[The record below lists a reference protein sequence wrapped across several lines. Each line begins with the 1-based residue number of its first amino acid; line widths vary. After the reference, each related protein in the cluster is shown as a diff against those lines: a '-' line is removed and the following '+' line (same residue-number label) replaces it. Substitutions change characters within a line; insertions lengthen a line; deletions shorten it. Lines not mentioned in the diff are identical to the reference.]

1 MNWNE
6 LQWDGNPGHY
16 EVYYVSLTDR
26 GSGTG
31 AWIRYTMLA
40 PEAGAP
46 TCSLWFM
53 AMGLGESAGVLGR
66 KTSFP
71 VAELSAAKDPF
82 ELRIGPDSV
91 LTDGGMSGSFEDVA
105 WNLRWERRLPAA
117 EHVHPWLRRI
127 ASTLLF
133 LPHPALDIEGTLT
146 VGGKELALE
155 GARGGQ
161 AHLWGSKHA
170 NRWCWAHCDDFESLE
185 GEKRTDDFLD
195 GVSVYVP
202 RLGREVGPN
211 TPIVGRFGGRDFA
224 STSPVRVTTNKSS
237 IGLTTWVFTAVDGA
251 RKIDVEVTAP
261 RESLAGVTYHDPDG
275 QEAYCYN
282 SEVATMRVTVWERDR
297 SYHGYALADTLVAPG
312 RAHFEYAQ
320 REPVPG
326 LTLHVQ

>member
-1 MNWNE
+1 MNWNV
-6 LQWDGNPGHY
+6 LQWDRQPGHY

-26 GSGTG
+26 GSGVG

-40 PEAGAP
+40 PLSGEP

-53 AMGLGESAGVLGR
+53 AMDPRVTNGVLGR
-66 KTSFP
+66 KVSFP
-71 VAELSAAKDPF
+71 AAELSAQAEPF
-82 ELRIGPDSV
+82 ELRIGDSV
-91 LTDGGMSGSFEDVA
+91 FTDRGMSGGFEDVA
-105 WNLRWERRLPAA
+105 WDLKWEPILPAA

-133 LPHPALDIEGTLT
+133 LPHPALDITGTLT
-146 VGGKELALE
+146 VGGKELALD
-155 GARGGQ
+155 GAHGGQ

-170 NRWCWAHCDDFESLE
+170 NRWCWAHCDDLETLE
-185 GEKRTDDFLD
+185 GERCDGDFID

-211 TPIVGRFGGRDFA
+211 TPVVGRFGGRDFA
-224 STSPVRVTTNKSS
+224 SNSPVRVTANKSS
-237 IGLTTWVFTAVDGA
+237 IGLTRWTFSALDGK
-251 RKIDVEVTAP
+251 RRIDVEVDAP
-261 RESLAGVTYHDPDG
+261 RETLAGVTYHDPDG

-282 SEVATMRVTVWERDR
+282 SEVASMRIHVWEKDR
-297 SYHGYALADTLVAPG
+297 SYHGFKPVASLVAPG

-326 LTLHVQ
+326 LELHVK